1 MKSQGSAASNRKTL
15 QSQIRQSA
23 QNRLS
28 INALDIVHGQLL
40 SDRKYNIENRAVRAE
55 VLRDFAPALTVI
67 IAGIFDEAWLLEIEV
82 VAAA

>member
-28 INALDIVHGQLL
+28 INALDIVHGQLGYGL
-40 SDRKYNIENRAVRAE
+40 EVRHQAAGKPNQF
-55 VLRDFAPALTVI
+55 DIALALPLQAT
-67 IAGIFDEAWLLEIEV
+67 ARSAL
-82 VAAA
+82 